1 MTNAQVGRV
10 AALGLITVAGFAL
23 AACSS
28 GPSPAQQA
36 RSSRTSTM
44 TAAKNVHGELS
55 SVRTVF
61 SAEIT
66 GGLFLCGTS
75 DAHAAGKGPH
85 AVQYTASQ
93 EWTLVKKGSEPL
105 ATLGQAIVQKLDAA
119 GWHLRTAPTPNPE
132 APAAASYT
140 GRRDGLD
147 MRLLE
152 MNNNPGLGALVSIDV
167 SASCF
172 DTGSDSAA
180 VKFMDTYGGDN
191 IREPRPSATATAT
204 PAG

>member
-10 AALGLITVAGFAL
+10 AVLGLITVSGLAL

-28 GPSPAQQA
+28 GPSPTQQA
-36 RSSRTSTM
+36 RSSRTSAM
-44 TAAKNVHGELS
+44 TAAKTIHRQLS
-55 SVRTVF
+55 SVGTAF

-66 GGLFLCGTS
+66 GGLFLCGSS
-75 DAHAAGKGPH
+75 DAHAVRRGPN
-85 AVQYTASQ
+85 AVQYTATQ

-105 ATLGQAIVQKLDAA
+105 ATLGRSIVQKLDAA
-119 GWHLRTAPTPNPE
+119 GWQLRTAPTPNPE
-132 APAAASYT
+132 SPAAASYT

-152 MNNNPGLGALVSIDV
+152 INNNPGLGGLVTIDV

-191 IREPRPSATATAT
+191 IREPRPSATPSAAA
-204 PAG
+204 AG